1 MPGDGLVNASRGAL
15 KACSVL
21 LQYPTERTFAVL
33 DDVEAVAAALP
44 ARRGGRSLHRVVGWL
59 RATPPAVVAE
69 TYVDTFD
76 FDRRAS
82 LYLSYYVHGD
92 TRDRGGAL
100 LALRGA
106 YRAAGY
112 RMTGDE
118 LPDYLPVMLEL
129 AALGDTGLTVLGEH
143 RAALEVLRTTLRAA
157 ESPYADLLD
166 VVGTQLPRAPRRVLA
181 AAHRMLRDGPPSEQ
195 VGLEPYMMPEVRDG
209 AGGCP

>member
-1 MPGDGLVNASRGAL
+1 VNASRGAL
-15 KACSVL
+15 KACSIL

-33 DDVEAVAAALP
+33 DDVDAVAGALP
-44 ARRGGRSLHRVVGWL
+44 ARRGGRSLHRMVGWL

-92 TRDRGGAL
+92 TRDRGAAL
-100 LALRGA
+100 LALRGS

-112 RMTGDE
+112 RMSGDE

-129 AALGDTGLTVLGEH
+129 AALDDAGLVALGEH
-143 RAALEVLRTTLRAA
+143 RAALEVLRTTLRDAQ
-157 ESPYADLLD
+157 SPYADLLD
-166 VVGTQLPRAPRRVLA
+166 VIAVLLPRAPRRVLA

-195 VGLEPYMMPEVRDG
+195 VGLEPYVLPDARDG